1 MTHQPD
7 LYIWRVD
14 ALIRHATPGTAARR
28 AGDRLLNLAAGLPQS
43 TTVEVRTA
51 ATGSGAVDL
60 TVASTADLGDELAW
74 VFEHVAR
81 LSPTDRRPG
90 DPEPRQISEVVPAA
104 NVMAPDPFAFVEP
117 DKEPRRGLPRF
128 WPVAV
133 VDDPLALL
141 QAMRSARVEVRL
153 HLASCHDLELAE
165 LPQQLNAGTQP
176 DDLARAVAYLGT
188 PVEARLL
195 IGHDALLPPRV
206 RAALLSQALG
216 VAIAPLP
223 APSRETSDAWE
234 GTPESLIGKAVP
246 FGFARCLTSLPAA
259 GDDTAVCGLPT
270 AKPEAPTVPLD
281 DDPCRV
287 GLRLG
292 TASSSD
298 GTRREVRIAE
308 QDLLGH
314 VQILGSTGSGKSSLL
329 AALAHGAI
337 SAGMGVSILDPHG
350 ALVDRVVGEAPVN
363 TGRRMHIVRSGD
375 ASAPV
380 PVNPLAGNDPEL
392 VTEVI
397 ITVLR
402 ELFDPRDQGFMG
414 PVWERGFATLMA
426 AQRALL
432 GGRANL
438 ALVPELVAS
447 QGRLKAVADALQ
459 GSHPAVA
466 LDLRNSFVNRRAEDY
481 AEFTTWFVSK
491 FQRMVNSPA
500 IRGILG
506 TGLDAVH
513 VVDVIDSRESL
524 LIDLAS
530 PILGDTSAQL
540 LGELWLTKHWGALA
554 ARRDRSVPHLLIVD
568 ETHLFAS
575 GLLPRLLAQ
584 ARKFGIGV
592 VLAHQNLEQLTV
604 SLREAVMSTC
614 NNVAVFRT
622 GIREARTA
630 EERLGGWA
638 GGSLTRLRRLECAAT
653 ISSGGTLT
661 DAFTLTVDHNDRTAG
676 DSVSAAQLEARSRAT
691 LAVDLE
697 QVPPLTFRDIDR
709 TMRLA
714 RVWSERAATD
724 QSVSDEERTRRARL
738 DEIKRLAQ
746 SRAID

>member
-1 MTHQPD
+1 MTHHPD
-7 LYIWRVD
+7 LNVWRVD
-14 ALIRHATPGTAARR
+14 SLIRNETPGSAARR
-28 AGDRLLNLAAGLPQS
+28 AGDRLLNLAAGLPIN
-43 TTVEVRTA
+43 TTVEVRTVA
-51 ATGSGAVDL
+51 TATGSVAL
-60 TVASTADLGDELAW
+60 TVASAADLTDELAW
-74 VFEHVAR
+74 VFEGIAR
-81 LSPTDRRPG
+81 VSPADRRPSG
-90 DPEPRQISEVVPAA
+90 TGPVAISELVPAA
-104 NVMAPDPFAFVEP
+104 GAAAPDPFDFALPEGEP
-117 DKEPRRGLPRF
+117 KRGLPWY

-133 VDDPLALL
+133 IDDPLSLL
-141 QAMRSARVEVRL
+141 QAMRGARVEVRL
-153 HLASCHDLELAE
+153 HLAPCHDLELAQ
-165 LPQQLNAGTQP
+165 LPHRLNVGTQP
-176 DDLARAVAYLGT
+176 DDLTRAVAYLGT

-195 IGHDALLPPRV
+195 VGHDALLPPRV
-206 RAALLSQALG
+206 RAALLAQGLG
-216 VAIAPLP
+216 VALIPL
-223 APSRETSDAWE
+223 ATPSRETAAAWE
-234 GTPESLIGKAVP
+234 GTPESLIGRAVP
-246 FGFARCLTSLPAA
+246 FGLARCLTSLPAA
-259 GDDTAVCGLPT
+259 GTDTAICGLPT
-270 AKPEAPTVPLD
+270 VQPEAPAVPLD
-281 DDPCRV
+281 DDLCTT

-298 GTRREVRIAE
+298 GTRRAVRIDGP
-308 QDLLGH
+308 DLLGH

-329 AALAHGAI
+329 AAIAHEAI
-337 SAGMGVSILDPHG
+337 SAGIGVSILDPHG
-350 ALVDRVVGEAPVN
+350 TLVDRVVGEAPPN
-363 TGRRMHIVRSGD
+363 AGQQLHIVRSGNAD
-375 ASAPV
+375 APV
-380 PVNPLAGNDPEL
+380 PMNPLAGNDPEL
-392 VTEVI
+392 VTEI
-397 ITVLR
+397 IVQVLR

-438 ALVPELVAS
+438 ALIPDLVGS
-447 QGRLKAVADALQ
+447 QGRLKAIAEALTD
-459 GSHPAVA
+459 SHPAVA
-466 LDLRNSFVNRRAEDY
+466 MDLRNSFVNRRSEDF
-481 AEFTTWFVSK
+481 AEFTTWLVSK
-491 FQRMVNSPA
+491 FQRMVNSPE

-506 TGLDAVH
+506 TGLDTVR
-513 VVDVIDSRESL
+513 VVDLIDEGHSI

-530 PILGDTSAQL
+530 PKLGDTSAQL

-554 ARRDRSVPHLLIVD
+554 ARRDRTVPHLLIVD
-568 ETHLFAS
+568 EAHLFAS

-604 SLREAVMSTC
+604 SLAEAVMSTC
-614 NNVAVFRT
+614 NNVAMFRT

-676 DSVSAAQLEARSRAT
+676 DSVRAAQLEARSRAT
-691 LAVDLE
+691 LAVDLQ

-714 RVWSERAATD
+714 RVGSERAATD
-724 QSVSDEERTRRARL
+724 RSVSDEERPRRARL